1 MSLTLC
7 AATGRPLS
15 GIPACLPL
23 FPMRPELPP
32 VEGPTRFSDGLTFL
46 RGNHLCTVS
55 EALVTSCGAA
65 WARQLASEAIA
76 RNAKSWR
83 GAEPLH
89 ARLQIGADGHSVVET
104 VKPAWSLEQAGEQQ
118 VC

>member
-1 MSLTLC
+1 
-7 AATGRPLS
+7 
-15 GIPACLPL
+15 
-23 FPMRPELPP
+23 MRPELPP

-65 WARQLASEAIA
+65 GARKLASDAIA
-76 RNAKSWR
+76 RNVRSWR
-83 GAEPLH
+83 RAEPLH
-89 ARLQIGADGHSVVET
+89 ALLQMGADGHSVVET
-104 VKPAWSLEQAGEQQ
+104 VKPAWSLEQTGGQP